1 MPVWGDFN
9 HCVLFIHI
17 LNNISLCYPKDSI
30 FFKYLHFSPLISFS
44 KQL

>member
-1 MPVWGDFN
+1 MPVWGNFN

-17 LNNISLCYPKDSI
+17 LNNIYAIQKTAF